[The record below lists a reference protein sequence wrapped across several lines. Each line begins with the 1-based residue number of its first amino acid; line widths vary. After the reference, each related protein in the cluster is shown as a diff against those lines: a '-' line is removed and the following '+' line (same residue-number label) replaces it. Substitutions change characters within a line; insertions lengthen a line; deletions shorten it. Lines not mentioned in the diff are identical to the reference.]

1 MTTRLNR
8 RALVATVLAG
18 LVGAALLGPQPAA
31 AQGSYPSKPV
41 RLIVPF
47 APGGTT
53 DIVARVMSEPLG
65 KALGQPVVIDNK
77 AGGGGIV
84 GSAEMARAAPDG
96 YTLGMATVSTTA
108 ANPAVNPKTPYN
120 PVTDF
125 TPIINIAATPNVLVV
140 HPSFPAHDY
149 KGFLAEIKRK
159 PGRYSHVSGGTGSIS
174 HLQME
179 LFKSLT
185 GTFMTHIPYRGEG
198 AMLTDVLAGQVHVL
212 FGNLPSSLP
221 HIQTGKLIPI
231 AVAAPKRLASMPNV
245 PTFEELGM
253 PAMNRMAYFGIA
265 GPKGLPR
272 DIVDRLNAAT
282 RKAMDDPAV
291 QKRILDSGAIPV
303 ANTPEQFA
311 VQIKEEFESYRKVVT
326 EKNLT
331 LEN

>member
-1 MTTRLNR
+1 MQPVRRILALALATTF
-8 RALVATVLAG
+8 AAACFVPVLA
-18 LVGAALLGPQPAA
+18 Q
-31 AQGSYPSKPV
+31 AQGAYPNKPI

-47 APGGTT
+47 TTGGTT
-53 DIVARVMSEPLG
+53 DIVARVMSEPLS
-65 KALGQPVVIDNK
+65 KALGQSIIVDNK
-77 AGGGGIV
+77 AGGGGTV
-84 GSAEMARAAPDG
+84 GSAELSRATPDG

-108 ANPAVNPKTPYN
+108 ANPAINPKTPYN

-140 HPSFPAHDY
+140 HPSFPGHTY
-149 KGFLAEIKRK
+149 KAFLEELKRS
-159 PGRYSHVSGGTGSIS
+159 PGKHSHVSGGTGSIS

-185 GTFMTHIPYRGEG
+185 GTVMTHIPYRGEG
-198 AMLTDVLAGQVHVL
+198 QMLIDTVAGQVTIL

-221 HIQTGKLIPI
+221 FIQSGKLIPI
-231 AVAAPKRLASMPNV
+231 AVAAPKRLSYMPDV

-265 GPKGLPR
+265 GPKGMPR
-272 DIVDRLNAAT
+272 NLVDRVNAAT
-282 RKAMDDPAV
+282 RKAMEDPAV
-291 QKRILDSGAIPV
+291 QKRIADTGAIAV

-311 VQIKEEFESYRKVVT
+311 QQIKEEFESYRKVVT
-326 EKNLT
+326 EQNLK

>member
-1 MTTRLNR
+1 MTHSRTRR
-8 RALVATVLAG
+8 GAAAALALLATVVCLSPG
-18 LVGAALLGPQPAA
+18 LVQ
-31 AQGSYPSKPV
+31 AQGAYPSKPV
-41 RLIVPF
+41 RLVVPF

-65 KALGQPVVIDNK
+65 RALGQVIVVDNK

-84 GSAEMARAAPDG
+84 GSLEFVRAAPDG

-108 ANPAVNPKTPYN
+108 AAPAVTPKPPYN
-120 PVTDF
+120 PVSDIA
-125 TPIINIAATPNVLVV
+125 PIINIAATPNVMVV

-149 KGFLAEIKRK
+149 KAFLEELRRN
-159 PGRYSHVSGGTGSIS
+159 PGKHSHVSGGMGSIS

-185 GTFMTHIPYRGEG
+185 GTVMTHIPYRGEG
-198 AMLTDVLAGQVHVL
+198 PMLTDVVGGVVPIL

-221 HIQTGKLIPI
+221 HIQSGKLIPI
-231 AVAAPKRLASMPNV
+231 AVAAPKRLASLPNV

-272 DIVDRLNAAT
+272 EIVNRVNAAV
-282 RKAMDDPAV
+282 RKAMEDPAV
-291 QKRILDSGAIPV
+291 QKRIVEVGAIPV
-303 ANTPEQFA
+303 ANSPEQFA
-311 VQIKEEFESYRKVVT
+311 QQIREEFESYRKIVV
-326 EKNLT
+326 EKNIS

>member
-1 MTTRLNR
+1 MQPVRRILALALATTF
-8 RALVATVLAG
+8 AAACFVPVLA
-18 LVGAALLGPQPAA
+18 Q
-31 AQGSYPSKPV
+31 AQGAYPNKPI

-47 APGGTT
+47 TTGGTT
-53 DIVARVMSEPLG
+53 DIVARVMSEPLS
-65 KALGQPVVIDNK
+65 KALGQSIIVDNK
-77 AGGGGIV
+77 AGGGGTV
-84 GSAEMARAAPDG
+84 GSAELSRATPDG

-108 ANPAVNPKTPYN
+108 ANPAINPKTPYN

-140 HPSFPAHDY
+140 HPSFPGHNY
-149 KGFLAEIKRK
+149 KAFLEELKRS
-159 PGRYSHVSGGTGSIS
+159 PGKHSHVSGGTGSIS

-185 GTFMTHIPYRGEG
+185 GTVMTHIPYRGEG
-198 AMLTDVLAGQVHVL
+198 QMLIDTVAGQVTIL

-221 HIQTGKLIPI
+221 FIQSGKLIPI
-231 AVAAPKRLASMPNV
+231 AVAAPKRLSYMPDV

-265 GPKGLPR
+265 GPKGMPR
-272 DIVDRLNAAT
+272 NLVDRVNAAT
-282 RKAMDDPAV
+282 RKAMEDPAV
-291 QKRILDSGAIPV
+291 QKRIADTGAIAV

-311 VQIKEEFESYRKVVT
+311 QQIKEEFESYRKVVT
-326 EKNLT
+326 EQNLK

>member
-1 MTTRLNR
+1 MRTRSNTRL
-8 RALVATVLAG
+8 LVAAL
-18 LVGAALLGPQPAA
+18 ALLAA
-31 AQGSYPSKPV
+31 TSVPTARVHAQGAYPSKPI

-53 DIVARVMSEPLG
+53 DIVARVMNEPLG
-65 KALGQPVVIDNK
+65 KALGQVVVVDNK

-84 GSAEMARAAPDG
+84 GSAELARAAPDG
-96 YTLGMATVSTTA
+96 YTFGMATVSTTA
-108 ANPAVNPKTPYN
+108 AAPAVTPRMPYN

-125 TPIINIAATPNVLVV
+125 TPIIDIAATPNVMVV

-149 KGFLAEIKRK
+149 KSFVEEIRRN
-159 PGRYSHVSGGTGSIS
+159 PGKYSHVSGGMGSIS

-185 GTFMTHIPYRGEG
+185 GTVMTHIPYRGEG
-198 AMLTDVLAGQVHVL
+198 PMLADVIAGQVPIL

-221 HIQTGKLIPI
+221 YIQSGKLIPI
-231 AVAAPKRLASMPNV
+231 AVAAPKRMASMPNV

-253 PAMNRMAYFGIA
+253 PPMNRMAYFGIA
-265 GPKGLPR
+265 GPKGLPH
-272 DIVDRLNAAT
+272 DIVDRVNAAT
-282 RKAMDDPAV
+282 RKAIEDPAV

-311 VQIKEEFESYRKVVT
+311 QQINEEFESYRKIVV
-326 EKNLT
+326 EKNIS

>member
-1 MTTRLNR
+1 MQSIRKLLST
-8 RALVATVLAG
+8 G
-18 LVGAALLGPQPAA
+18 LVFTVCVAPTLLF
-31 AQGSYPSKPV
+31 AQAYPRKSI

-47 APGGTT
+47 VSGGTT
-53 DIVARVMSEPLG
+53 DIVARVMSDPLS
-65 KALGQPVVIDNK
+65 KALGQAVVVDNK
-77 AGGGGIV
+77 AGGGGTV
-84 GSAEMARAAPDG
+84 GSAELSRAVPDG

-108 ANPAVNPKTPYN
+108 ANPAINPKTPYN

-140 HPSFPAHDY
+140 HPSFIGHTY
-149 KGFLAEIKRK
+149 KTFLEELKRN
-159 PGRYSHVSGGTGSIS
+159 PGKHSHVSGGTGSIS

-185 GTFMTHIPYRGEG
+185 GTVMTHIPYRGEG
-198 AMLTDVLAGQVHVL
+198 AMLTDTVAGQVAIL

-221 HIQTGKLIPI
+221 FIQSGKLIPI
-231 AVAAPKRLASMPNV
+231 AVAAPKRLSYLPDV

-272 DIVDRLNAAT
+272 ELVDRVNLAT
-282 RKAMDDPAV
+282 RKAMEDPAV
-291 QKRILDSGAIPV
+291 LKRIAEVGAIAV

-311 VQIKEEFESYRKVVT
+311 QQIKEEFESYRKVVT
-326 EKNLT
+326 DNNLT
-331 LEN
+331 LDN

>member
-1 MTTRLNR
+1 MQPVRRILALALATTF
-8 RALVATVLAG
+8 
-18 LVGAALLGPQPAA
+18 AA
-31 AQGSYPSKPV
+31 ACFVPALAQAQGAYPNKPI

-47 APGGTT
+47 TTGGTT
-53 DIVARVMSEPLG
+53 DIVARVMSEPLS
-65 KALGQPVVIDNK
+65 KALGQSIIVDNK
-77 AGGGGIV
+77 AGGGGTV
-84 GSAEMARAAPDG
+84 GSAELSRATPDG

-108 ANPAVNPKTPYN
+108 ANPAINPKTPYN

-140 HPSFPAHDY
+140 HPSFPGHTY
-149 KGFLAEIKRK
+149 KAFLEELKRS
-159 PGRYSHVSGGTGSIS
+159 PGKHSHVSGGTGSIS

-185 GTFMTHIPYRGEG
+185 GTVMTHIPYRGEG
-198 AMLTDVLAGQVHVL
+198 QMLIDTVAGQVTIL

-221 HIQTGKLIPI
+221 FIQSGKLIPI
-231 AVAAPKRLASMPNV
+231 AVAAPKRLSYMPDV

-265 GPKGLPR
+265 GPKGMPR
-272 DIVDRLNAAT
+272 NLVDRVNAAT
-282 RKAMDDPAV
+282 RKAMEDPAV
-291 QKRILDSGAIPV
+291 QKRIADTGAIAV

-311 VQIKEEFESYRKVVT
+311 QQIKEEFESYRKVVT
-326 EKNLT
+326 EQNLK

>member
-1 MTTRLNR
+1 MTIHTGRRLAVAAF
-8 RALVATVLAG
+8 ALLAG
-18 LVGAALLGPQPAA
+18 SAALFPGHVH
-31 AQGSYPSKPV
+31 AQGTYPTKPV
-41 RLIVPF
+41 RLVVPF
-47 APGGTT
+47 STGGTT

-65 KALGQPVVIDNK
+65 RALGQAIVVDNK

-84 GSAEMARAAPDG
+84 GSAELARATPDG

-108 ANPAVNPKTPYN
+108 AAPAVNPKPPYN

-125 TPIINIAATPNVLVV
+125 TPIINIAATPNVMVV

-149 KGFLAEIKRK
+149 KSFVEEIRRH
-159 PGRYSHVSGGTGSIS
+159 PGKYSHVSGGMGSIS

-179 LFKSLT
+179 LFKGLT
-185 GTFMTHIPYRGEG
+185 GTVMTHIPYRGEG
-198 AMLTDVLAGQVHVL
+198 PMLNDVVAGQVLIL

-221 HIQTGKLIPI
+221 HIQAGKLIPI
-231 AVAAPKRLASMPNV
+231 AVAAPRRLPAMPNV

-272 DIVDRLNAAT
+272 DIVNRVNAAT
-282 RKAMDDPAV
+282 RKAMEDPAV
-291 QKRILDSGAIPV
+291 QKRIVDVGAIPV

-311 VQIKEEFESYRKVVT
+311 QQIKEEYESYRKIVV
-326 EKNLT
+326 EKNIS

>member
-1 MTTRLNR
+1 
-8 RALVATVLAG
+8 
-18 LVGAALLGPQPAA
+18 
-31 AQGSYPSKPV
+31 
-41 RLIVPF
+41 
-47 APGGTT
+47 
-53 DIVARVMSEPLG
+53 
-65 KALGQPVVIDNK
+65 
-77 AGGGGIV
+77 
-84 GSAEMARAAPDG
+84 
-96 YTLGMATVSTTA
+96 
-108 ANPAVNPKTPYN
+108 
-120 PVTDF
+120 
-125 TPIINIAATPNVLVV
+125 
-140 HPSFPAHDY
+140 
-149 KGFLAEIKRK
+149 
-159 PGRYSHVSGGTGSIS
+159 
-174 HLQME
+174 
-179 LFKSLT
+179 
-185 GTFMTHIPYRGEG
+185 
-198 AMLTDVLAGQVHVL
+198 VHVL